1 MLLDLEKIKKHLN
14 IDADFTEDDE
24 YIEFLENVAED
35 LVQKHIDKKFEDII
49 AEEGAIPDA
58 LLHAILLFIGN
69 MYDNRE
75 SVAFSNPSEV
85 PQSLTYILN
94 MYRDYKNANI

>member
-1 MLLDLEKIKKHLN
+1 MLLELDRIKKHLN

-24 YIEFLENVAED
+24 YIEFLESVAED
-35 LVQKHIDKKFEDII
+35 LVQKHIDKKFDDII
-49 AEEGAIPDA
+49 AEEGALPNA

-75 SVAFSNPSEV
+75 SVAFANPSEV

-94 MYRDYKNANI
+94 MYRDYENANI

>member
-1 MLLDLEKIKKHLN
+1 MLLTLDKIKKHLN
-14 IDADFTEDDE
+14 IDADFTDDDD
-24 YIEFLENVAED
+24 YIEFLESVAED
-35 LVQKHIDKKFEDII
+35 LVQKHIDKKFDDII
-49 AEEGAIPDA
+49 AEEGALPNA

-75 SVAFSNPSEV
+75 SVAFANPSEV

-94 MYRDYKNANI
+94 MYRDYENANI

>member
-1 MLLDLEKIKKHLN
+1 MLIELDRIKKHLN
-14 IDADFTEDDE
+14 IDADFTDDDE
-24 YIEFLENVAED
+24 YIEFLEQTAED

-49 AEEGAIPDA
+49 AEEGAIPNA

-75 SVAFSNPSEV
+75 SVAYSSVTEV
-85 PQSLTYILN
+85 PKSLDYILS
-94 MYRDYKNANI
+94 MYRDYTDANI

>member
-1 MLLDLEKIKKHLN
+1 MLLELDRIKKHLN

-24 YIEFLENVAED
+24 YIEFLESVAED
-35 LVQKHIDKKFEDII
+35 LVQKHIDKKFDDII
-49 AEEGAIPDA
+49 AEEGALPNA

-75 SVAFSNPSEV
+75 SVAFANPSEV

-94 MYRDYKNANI
+94 MYRDYENAII

>member
-14 IDADFTEDDE
+14 IDADFTDDDE
-24 YIEFLENVAED
+24 YIEFLESVAED
-35 LVQKHIDKKFEDII
+35 LVQKHIDKKFDDII
-49 AEEGAIPDA
+49 AEEGALPNA

-75 SVAFSNPSEV
+75 SVAFANPSEV

-94 MYRDYKNANI
+94 MYRDYENANI

>member
-75 SVAFSNPSEV
+75 SVAFANPSEV

>member
-1 MLLDLEKIKKHLN
+1 MLLELDRIKKHLN
-14 IDADFTEDDE
+14 IDADFTDDDE
-24 YIEFLENVAED
+24 YIEFLESVSED
-35 LVQKHIDKKFEDII
+35 LVQKHIDKKFDDII
-49 AEEGAIPDA
+49 AEEGALPNA

-75 SVAFSNPSEV
+75 SVAYANPSEV

-94 MYRDYKNANI
+94 MYRDYENANI

>member
-1 MLLDLEKIKKHLN
+1 MLLTLDRIKKHLN

-24 YIEFLENVAED
+24 YIEFLESVAED
-35 LVQKHIDKKFEDII
+35 LVQKHIDKKFDDII
-49 AEEGAIPDA
+49 AEEGALPNA

-75 SVAFSNPSEV
+75 SVAFANPSEV

-94 MYRDYKNANI
+94 MYRDYEKANI

>member
-1 MLLDLEKIKKHLN
+1 MLLELDRIKKHLN

-24 YIEFLENVAED
+24 YIEFLESVAED
-35 LVQKHIDKKFEDII
+35 LVQKHIDKKFDDII
-49 AEEGAIPDA
+49 AEEGALPNA

-75 SVAFSNPSEV
+75 SVAFANPSEV

-94 MYRDYKNANI
+94 MYRDYEKANI

>member
-1 MLLDLEKIKKHLN
+1 MLLTLDKIKKHLN
-14 IDADFTEDDE
+14 IDVDFTDDDD
-24 YIEFLENVAED
+24 YIEFLESVAED
-35 LVQKHIDKKFEDII
+35 LVQKHIDKKFDDII
-49 AEEGAIPDA
+49 AEEGALPNA

-75 SVAFSNPSEV
+75 SVAFANPSEV

-94 MYRDYKNANI
+94 MYRDYENANI

>member
-1 MLLDLEKIKKHLN
+1 MLLELDRIKKHLN
-14 IDADFTEDDE
+14 IDADFTDDDE
-24 YIEFLENVAED
+24 YIEFLESVSED
-35 LVQKHIDKKFEDII
+35 LVQKHIDKKFDDII
-49 AEEGAIPDA
+49 AEEGALPNA

-75 SVAFSNPSEV
+75 SVAYANPSEV

-94 MYRDYKNANI
+94 MYRVYENANI

>member
-1 MLLDLEKIKKHLN
+1 MLLELDAIKKHLN
-14 IDADFTEDDE
+14 IDADFTEDDD
-24 YIEFLENVAED
+24 YIEFLEGVAED
-35 LVQKHIDKKFEDII
+35 LVQKHIDKKFDDII
-49 AEEGAIPDA
+49 AEEGAIPNA

-75 SVAFSNPSEV
+75 SVAYANTSEV

-94 MYRDYKNANI
+94 MYRDYTNANI

>member
-1 MLLDLEKIKKHLN
+1 MLLDLERIKKHLN

-49 AEEGAIPDA
+49 AEEGAIPNA

-75 SVAFSNPSEV
+75 SVAFTSSSEV

>member
-49 AEEGAIPDA
+49 AEEGAIPNA

-75 SVAFSNPSEV
+75 SVAFANPSEV

>member
-1 MLLDLEKIKKHLN
+1 MLITLDIIKKHLN
-14 IDADFTEDDE
+14 IDADFTDDDD
-24 YIEFLENVAED
+24 YIEFLESVAED
-35 LVQKHIDKKFEDII
+35 LVQKHIDKKFDDII
-49 AEEGAIPDA
+49 AEEGALPNA

-75 SVAFSNPSEV
+75 SVAFATPSEV

-94 MYRDYKNANI
+94 MYRDYENANI